1 MSTAPPI
8 ILWFRKDLR
17 LDDNLAL
24 TAAVET
30 GRPVLSVYIL
40 DDSDPTIAPLGGAQL
55 WWLHHSLLSLKKSL
69 RAAGNDLVLR
79 RGPWE
84 KVLGE
89 LIASTGADAI
99 YVNRLHDPAGLE
111 KKRSFADAQAA
122 RGVKV
127 AAFDGQL
134 LHDPRRLTTGSGG
147 SFRVYT
153 PFWNAFQRQHE
164 PRPPVDAPAKIQKF
178 PSPPE
183 SDDLDS
189 WNCLPT
195 KPNWALH
202 FKESWTPGEPAAL
215 EKLQE
220 FIEGPLDTYKTDR
233 DFPAKTATSCLSPHL
248 ALGEISPFRIWHA
261 TRGLDD
267 ISREDLIHFRKE
279 LVWREFCYHLLFHF
293 PDLAEKNWN
302 ARFDALTWKKD
313 SKRFHA
319 WTRGMTGYPI
329 VDAGMRQL
337 WRDGIMHNRVRMIAG
352 SFLIKDLLIDWRE
365 GERWF
370 RDTLVDADAASNP
383 ANWQW
388 VAGTGADASPFFR
401 VFNPVLQGEKFD
413 KSGDYVRSFVPEIAR
428 LPDKFIHRP
437 FDAPADVLRKAGVE
451 LGKTYPHPI
460 VNHAEARDRALG
472 AYDAVKRG
480 D

>member
-1 MSTAPPI
+1 MLAAPPI

-40 DDSDPTIAPLGGAQL
+40 DDSDPTLAPLGAAQR
-55 WWLHHSLLSLKKSL
+55 WWLHHSLLSLRRSL
-69 RAAGNDLVLR
+69 RAAGNDLILR
-79 RGPWE
+79 RGPWDKTLE
-84 KVLGE
+84 NL
-89 LIASTGADAI
+89 LAASGADAI
-99 YVNRLHDPAGLE
+99 FVNRIHEPAGLA
-111 KKRSFADAQAA
+111 KKRDFAEALKT
-122 RGVKV
+122 RGVDIT
-127 AAFDGQL
+127 AFDGQL
-134 LHDPRRLTTGSGG
+134 LHDPRKLTTGSGG

-164 PRPPVDAPAKIQKF
+164 PRPPVEAPSKIPAF
-178 PSPPE
+178 HIEVE

-189 WNCLPT
+189 WHCLPS
-195 KPNWALH
+195 KPDWAVH
-202 FKESWTPGEPAAL
+202 FTESWTPGEPAAL
-215 EKLQE
+215 EKLHD
-220 FIEGPLDTYKTDR
+220 FVDGPLDRYRTDR
-233 DFPAKTATSCLSPHL
+233 DFPARPATSRLSPHL
-248 ALGEISPFRIWHA
+248 ALGEISPFRIWGA
-261 TRGLDD
+261 TRGLGE

-293 PDLAEKNWN
+293 PDLAERNWN
-302 ARFDALTWKKD
+302 AHFDALGWQED
-313 SKRFHA
+313 AARFRA

-329 VDAGMRQL
+329 IDAGMRQL
-337 WRDGIMHNRVRMIAG
+337 WRDGTMHNRVRMITG
-352 SFLIKDLLIDWRE
+352 SFLVKDLLIDWRQ

-370 RDTLVDADAASNP
+370 RDTLVDADPASNP

-413 KSGDYVRSFVPEIAR
+413 ASGDYVRSFVPEIAG

-437 FDAPADVLRKAGVE
+437 FDAPAEVLRKAGIA
-451 LGKTYPHPI
+451 LGTTYPQPI
-460 VNHAEARDRALG
+460 VDHAQARVRALN
-472 AYDAVKRG
+472 AYEAVKRAG
-480 D
+480 